1 MPPADL
7 RDLVARFDP
16 GLPLETAV
24 TPPAGWYTDADLAEL
39 ERGTIFRDHWQ
50 VVARTD
56 QLAEPGRYASALVA
70 GLPVVVTRDLSGELH
85 AFRNVCS
92 HKATQVAV
100 GCGAAEQLV
109 CPYHGWAY
117 ELDGTLQRAPRL
129 GARTDF
135 DRATWG
141 LKRLGVCTWGPFVL
155 VHARLDAPHP
165 ARQHPEL
172 DAALT
177 TKGWGSLR
185 WVERRVYDVACNWKA
200 FCDNYLD
207 GGYHIAHMHPSLAA
221 QLDLDSYRTE
231 LFERCSVQT
240 SGAASTGSELLQ
252 LDPGDRIGTGS
263 FYAFVYPNLMLNRYG
278 PALDTNLVLP
288 KGPHRCDVIFDFFFD
303 ESVADDLAFI
313 DKSVSQ
319 SETTQREDMSV
330 SESVQVGLRSG
341 AYETGPYAGVEQGTL
356 HFHQLVAADLRGAVG
371 LPERMARGQGSPARG
386 AERDAPA
393 SREGEAGA

>member
-1 MPPADL
+1 
-7 RDLVARFDP
+7 
-16 GLPLETAV
+16 
-24 TPPAGWYTDADLAEL
+24 
-39 ERGTIFRDHWQ
+39 
-50 VVARTD
+50 
-56 QLAEPGRYASALVA
+56 VA
-70 GLPVVVTRDLSGELH
+70 GLPVVVTRDLAGTLH

-92 HKATQVAV
+92 HKATQVAS

-129 GARTDF
+129 GSRTDF

-141 LKRLGVCTWGPFVL
+141 LKPLGVCIWGPFVL
-155 VHARLDAPHP
+155 VHRQLDAPHP
-165 ARQHPEL
+165 SSLHPEL

-177 TKGWGSLR
+177 TKGWGELR

-240 SGAASTGSELLQ
+240 SGAASMGSELLQ

-278 PALDTNLVLP
+278 PALDSNLVLP
-288 KGPHRCDVIFDFFFD
+288 KGPDRCDVIFDFFFD
-303 ESVADDLAFI
+303 ESVASDQAFV
-313 DKSVSQ
+313 DASVSQ

-341 AYETGPYAGVEQGTL
+341 AYETGPYAAAVEQGTL
-356 HFHQLVAADLRGAVG
+356 HFHQLVAADLRAAVG
-371 LPERMARGQGSPARG
+371 LPARLARGHGTPAHG

-393 SREGEAGA
+393 TREDEAGA